1 MEPLHDTASAHD
13 APAEK
18 DLLRFVT
25 VGSVDDGKS
34 TLIGRLLHDAHGVY
48 DDQLSAVRRASAR
61 RNLAADPAS
70 ATAQGAAPAEEGD
83 DAEIDFSLFTDG
95 LRAEREQGITID
107 VAYRYFTTARRK
119 FILADTPGHVQY
131 TRNMVTGASTADVA
145 IVLLDARLGVL
156 PQSRRHAYLASLLGI
171 AHLAVAVNKMDLVG
185 YDPAVYARLR
195 DDFAAFVAPLGFAA
209 VTYFPISARRGDN
222 VARASTRTPWYDGPT
237 LLHFLE
243 TVPLPQRNAHGPL
256 RFPVQLVLRP
266 HLDYRGFAGSLAA
279 GTVRPGDRV
288 RVLPSGREA
297 RVASV
302 DFNGASLPSA
312 SAPLSV
318 TVRLDDHVDVAR
330 GDMLVDP
337 AAPPRVTDRF
347 VATLVWMHERPL
359 DPARRYL
366 LKHTTRTVPAR
377 VETLLGRRDL
387 DTLALVPAEGLGLN
401 DIGPAVLRCERPLF
415 VDPYAT
421 HRESGAFILID
432 ALTHDTVAAGMVA
445 DEAPPPVTADASG
458 YRSRLTPEAEAARP
472 VGALVWIDLP
482 PHPQPAYA
490 LAAAVERALVSAGRA
505 CAVVERSGPEVA
517 PSVAVAVEAGAVV
530 VALVQGASLD
540 HRVQTGWALGRTRV
554 HTVESLPTD
563 DAATE
568 AAAGALVAW
577 ATTRTAEPTPQG

>member
-1 MEPLHDTASAHD
+1 
-13 APAEK
+13 
-18 DLLRFVT
+18 VC
-25 VGSVDDGKS
+25 
-34 TLIGRLLHDAHGVY
+34 
-48 DDQLSAVRRASAR
+48 
-61 RNLAADPAS
+61 
-70 ATAQGAAPAEEGD
+70 
-83 DAEIDFSLFTDG
+83 
-95 LRAEREQGITID
+95 
-107 VAYRYFTTARRK
+107 
-119 FILADTPGHVQY
+119 
-131 TRNMVTGASTADVA
+131 
-145 IVLLDARLGVL
+145 L

-401 DIGPAVLRCERPLF
+401 DIGPRRAALRAPPLRRPLRHAPR
-415 VDPYAT
+415 VGRLHP
-421 HRESGAFILID
+421 HRRAHPRHRRRG
-432 ALTHDTVAAGMVA
+432 HGRRRGPR
-445 DEAPPPVTADASG
+445 PPSPPTPRGTAQA
-458 YRSRLTPEAEAARP
+458 LTPEAEAARP

-490 LAAAVERALVSAGRA
+490 LAAAIERAPCRRRARVRRGRA
-505 CAVVERSGPEVA
+505 QRPRGGPQRGRGRRGPAPWWWPSCKAPRSITGCRRAGPWAVRGCTPWSPC
-517 PSVAVAVEAGAVV
+517 
-530 VALVQGASLD
+530 
-540 HRVQTGWALGRTRV
+540 
-554 HTVESLPTD
+554 PTD

>member
-1 MEPLHDTASAHD
+1 M
-13 APAEK
+13 
-18 DLLRFVT
+18 
-25 VGSVDDGKS
+25 
-34 TLIGRLLHDAHGVY
+34 
-48 DDQLSAVRRASAR
+48 
-61 RNLAADPAS
+61 
-70 ATAQGAAPAEEGD
+70 
-83 DAEIDFSLFTDG
+83 
-95 LRAEREQGITID
+95 
-107 VAYRYFTTARRK
+107 
-119 FILADTPGHVQY
+119 
-131 TRNMVTGASTADVA
+131 
-145 IVLLDARLGVL
+145 
-156 PQSRRHAYLASLLGI
+156 
-171 AHLAVAVNKMDLVG
+171 
-185 YDPAVYARLR
+185 
-195 DDFAAFVAPLGFAA
+195 
-209 VTYFPISARRGDN
+209 
-222 VARASTRTPWYDGPT
+222 
-237 LLHFLE
+237 
-243 TVPLPQRNAHGPL
+243 PLPQRNAHGPL

-266 HLDYRGFAGSLAA
+266 HLNYRGFAGSLAA

-337 AAPPRVTDRF
+337 AHPPRVTDRF

-432 ALTHDTVAAGMVA
+432 ALTHDTVAAGMIA

-458 YRSRLTPEAEAARP
+458 YRSTLTPEAEAVRP

-482 PHPQPAYA
+482 PPRSPPTPSP
-490 LAAAVERALVSAGRA
+490 RRS
-505 CAVVERSGPEVA
+505 SGPSSPPDARA
-517 PSVAVAVEAGAVV
+517 PWSHAPDRRWPPAWPWPSRPAPWWWPSCKAPRSITGCRRAGP
-530 VALVQGASLD
+530 
-540 HRVQTGWALGRTRV
+540 WAARGCTPWSPSPWTTLRRRPRPRRPGGLG
-554 HTVESLPTD
+554 D
-563 DAATE
+563 DAHRGAH
-568 AAAGALVAW
+568 AAGLTQPRGDGRRAVDGGAR
-577 ATTRTAEPTPQG
+577 A

>member
-1 MEPLHDTASAHD
+1 MSATSDDLLAAH
-13 APAEK
+13 EGK

-61 RNLAADPAS
+61 RNLPTAGDADGSLAD
-70 ATAQGAAPAEEGD
+70 D
-83 DAEIDFSLFTDG
+83 DADIDFSLFTDG

-185 YDPAVYARLR
+185 YDPEVYARLR
-195 DDFAAFVAPLGFAA
+195 DEFAAFVAPLGFTA

-222 VARASTRTPWYDGPT
+222 VARPSPRTPWYDGPT
-237 LLHFLE
+237 LLSFLE
-243 TVPLPQRNAHGPL
+243 HVPLPQREVTAPL

-266 HLDYRGFAGSLAA
+266 HLDYRGFAGALAS
-279 GTVRPGDRV
+279 GTVHPGDRV

-297 RVASV
+297 RVLSV
-302 DFNGASLPSA
+302 DFNGDALSEA
-312 SAPLSV
+312 SAPASV
-318 TVRLDDHVDVAR
+318 TLRLDAHVDIAR
-330 GDMLVDP
+330 GDMIVDP
-337 AAPPRVTDRF
+337 ERPPRVTDRF
-347 VATLVWMHERPL
+347 VATLVWFHERPL

-377 VETLLGRRDL
+377 VEALLGRRDL
-387 DTLALVPAEGLGLN
+387 DTLGLVPTDGLGLN
-401 DIGPAVLRCERPLF
+401 DIGPVILRCERPLF

-432 ALTHDTVAAGMVA
+432 ALTHDTVAAGLVS
-445 DEAPPPVTADASG
+445 EELPPPTASDRVG
-458 YRSRLTPEAEAARP
+458 YVSPLSAEARAQRP
-472 VGALVWIDLP
+472 QGALVWIDLP
-482 PHPQPAYA
+482 TAPAGAYA
-490 LAAAVERALVSAGRA
+490 LAAALETALTAAGRA
-505 CAVVERSGPEVA
+505 NTVVELTGPEVA
-517 PSVAVAVEAGAVV
+517 TATQTAVEAGAVV
-530 VALVQGASLD
+530 VALVHGASLD
-540 HRVQTGWALGRTRV
+540 HRVQTGWALGRERV
-554 HTVESLPTD
+554 LSVEG
-563 DAATE
+563 DATMQSVQSVQSVLDALGV
-568 AAAGALVAW
+568 AAA
-577 ATTRTAEPTPQG
+577 

>member
-1 MEPLHDTASAHD
+1 MEPLHDTPATHD

-61 RNLAADPAS
+61 RNLAADPTS
-70 ATAQGAAPAEEGD
+70 HGDAPTEEGD

-222 VARASTRTPWYDGPT
+222 VARPSTRTPWYDGPT

-302 DFNGASLPSA
+302 DFNGDFPALGLGA
-312 SAPLSV
+312 ALGHRAP
-318 TVRLDDHVDVAR
+318 RRPRRRRPRRHAGR
-330 GDMLVDP
+330 P
-337 AAPPRVTDRF
+337 HAPPRVTDRF

-421 HRESGAFILID
+421 HPRVG
-432 ALTHDTVAAGMVA
+432 
-445 DEAPPPVTADASG
+445 
-458 YRSRLTPEAEAARP
+458 RL
-472 VGALVWIDLP
+472 
-482 PHPQPAYA
+482 HPQSTRSPTTPSP
-490 LAAAVERALVSAGRA
+490 RA
-505 CAVVERSGPEVA
+505 
-517 PSVAVAVEAGAVV
+517 
-530 VALVQGASLD
+530 
-540 HRVQTGWALGRTRV
+540 
-554 HTVESLPTD
+554 
-563 DAATE
+563 
-568 AAAGALVAW
+568 
-577 ATTRTAEPTPQG
+577 

>member
-1 MEPLHDTASAHD
+1 MSAADAASDALLDAH
-13 APAEK
+13 AGK

-61 RNLAADPAS
+61 RNLAAP
-70 ATAQGAAPAEEGD
+70 GGPEAADDDD
-83 DAEIDFSLFTDG
+83 DADIDFSLFTDG

-185 YDPAVYARLR
+185 YDPEVYTRLR
-195 DDFAAFVAPLGFAA
+195 AEFAAFVAPLGFTA

-222 VARASTRTPWYDGPT
+222 VARPSPRTPWYDGPT
-237 LLHFLE
+237 LLSFLE
-243 TVPLPQRNAHGPL
+243 TVPLPRGGAEGPL

-266 HLDYRGFAGSLAA
+266 HLDYRGFAGALAA

-297 RVASV
+297 RVLSV
-302 DFNGASLPSA
+302 DFNGESLPEA
-312 SAPLSV
+312 SAPASV
-318 TVRLDDHVDVAR
+318 ALRLDEHVDVAR
-330 GDMLVDP
+330 GDMIVAP
-337 AAPPRVTDRF
+337 ESPPRVTDRF
-347 VATLVWMHERPL
+347 VATLVWFHERPL

-377 VETLLGRRDL
+377 VESLLGRRDL
-387 DTLALVPAEGLGLN
+387 DTLGLVPAETLGLN

-432 ALTHDTVAAGMVA
+432 ALTHDTVAAGLVSA
-445 DEAPPPVTADASG
+445 EAPPPPAADRVG
-458 YRSRLTPEAEAARP
+458 YTSPLTPEARARRP
-472 VGALVWIDLP
+472 EGALVWIDLP
-482 PHPQPAYA
+482 PHGTPDFT
-490 LAAAVERALVSAGRA
+490 LAAALETALTAAGRA
-505 CAVVERSGPEVA
+505 NAVVELTGPEVA
-517 PSVAVAVEAGAVV
+517 PATQTAVEAGAVV
-530 VALVQGASLD
+530 VALVHGASLD
-540 HRVQTGWALGRTRV
+540 HRVQTGWALGRDRV
-554 HTVESLPTD
+554 LTVEPG
-563 DAATE
+563 ATAHE
-568 AAAGALVAW
+568 VLDWLGLSPAGAAGS
-577 ATTRTAEPTPQG
+577 